1 MPLDANQ
8 RAPLGSLDALNEVRN
23 QMSYGPV
30 PYGIDEKAHAEPLT
44 ATAGYENACDDAR
57 PRLSRPRSY
66 NWYMRLPVVLL
77 TLASVQAFA
86 QAPPAIV
93 IQAGTVLDGK
103 GGVLRNQQILI
114 EGATIRSVGVGT
126 ARPTYDLRA
135 LTVMPGWIDTH
146 VHMNWHMDANH
157 KSVSG
162 GDKPE
167 DAALYTAGDAWITLL
182 GGFTTVQSVGA
193 AIDGV
198 VRDRI
203 AQGMLP
209 GPRLLTSLR
218 QITARSGDA
227 EALRALVR
235 RTKSEGADVIK
246 LFATTGLGAGGNQSM
261 SNEQIEAVCSEAEAV
276 GLRAVVHAIGDSGA
290 RAAVLAG
297 CTSIEHGTFLQ
308 DATLDLMAQRGTY
321 FDPNLLVLHNYLDNR
336 ASYTFNEQAL
346 ATLEKGIAPTIDA
359 LRRARAHHVK
369 IIFGTD
375 AVAGAH
381 GRNAEEFVYRVNDA
395 NEKPGDVL
403 ISATSLAAES
413 LGLRDQIGTLAPGFQ
428 ADLVATEGNP
438 LEDITAVRR
447 VVFVM
452 KGGVVYRNETRA
464 GSAAANR

>member
-1 MPLDANQ
+1 MALDANQ
-8 RAPLGSLDALNEVRN
+8 RVLLTSLDALNDIRN
-23 QMSYGPV
+23 QKHYGPI
-30 PYGIDEKAHAEPLT
+30 PCGIDDKTHAAPPIV
-44 ATAGYENACDDAR
+44 AVGYEDRCDDAPLRR
-57 PRLSRPRSY
+57 PQNY
-66 NWYMRLPVVLL
+66 NRYMRLPVLL
-77 TLASVQAFA
+77 LALGSVQAFA

-103 GGVLRNQQILI
+103 GGVLHNQQIVI
-114 EGATIRSVGVGT
+114 DGAIIRSVAAGT
-126 ARPTYDLRA
+126 ARPTYDLRG

-146 VHMNWHMDANH
+146 VHMNWHLDANH

-162 GDKPE
+162 GEKPE
-167 DAALYTAGDAWITLL
+167 DAALYTAGDAWITLM

-203 AQGMLP
+203 AQGVLP

-218 QITARSGDA
+218 QINARSGDA

-261 SNEQIEAVCSEAEAV
+261 SNEQIQAVCSEAEAT
-276 GLRAVVHAIGDSGA
+276 GLRAVVHAIGDAGA

-308 DATLDLMAQRGTY
+308 DDTLDLMAQRGTY

-336 ASYTFNEQAL
+336 TSYAFNEQAL
-346 ATLEKGIAPTIDA
+346 ATLEKAIAPTIDA

-395 NEKPGDVL
+395 HENPGDVL
-403 ISATSLAAES
+403 VSATSLSAES

-452 KGGVVYRNETRA
+452 KGGMVYRNEARP
-464 GSAAANR
+464 GSAGANR